1 MKKKILVGAAILVV
15 LAAVI
20 LTGVLVVTRY
30 LVGGEKRAR
39 DKWEIETG
47 TYTFTDDEIDVQM
60 YRQPVEASIEVAQ
73 ILPGEY
79 EQEGFTY
86 HDEEVQQR
94 LAQSLMTMMARGGY
108 TMDAP
113 LAVLN
118 PFGTGSNGLYLYF
131 TTDYNCQIRYT
142 VTTDDESI
150 PAYTATANSAEEF
163 GKVQEFLLI
172 GLVPGQENQV
182 TLEAVN
188 RQGEVKQSF
197 TFTIQMPE
205 TTSGHPNRL
214 EATEGESTA
223 EMSDGLFYAMGLSDY
238 YGYTFFFDND
248 GILRYEML
256 LDGYHSDRIL
266 SLNDQILACVGSN
279 KIARISRIGQV
290 LQVYDLGRFELHHDF
305 NWGPDGEL
313 VALATNT
320 EGETVE
326 DQLIAIDMESG
337 EMTLLVD
344 FSALMND
351 YFVTTEKVSA
361 NSSFFWQAGLWD
373 WLHLNSVQY
382 LEEEDAVVVSSRETS
397 TILKVKNVHEEPAI
411 DWMIGDEAFW
421 QGTGFA
427 QYSLTREGDFTP
439 QYGQHDVTVIYDE
452 SLPEGQYYLRM
463 FDNNYWANSTRT
475 GYTPTGYTPT
485 LPDTVGQALTEDES
499 IVSHVY
505 YYLVDENAGTF
516 QLAWSFDVPYSSVVS
531 NVQLLEGGNYVVNS
545 GVPQVYGEYDA
556 EGNLIRQFQ
565 YHSMMNGYRVMKD
578 DFVGCWFR

>member
-1 MKKKILVGAAILVV
+1 MKKKILVGAAVLVV
-15 LAAVI
+15 LAAVL
-20 LTGVLVVTRY
+20 LTGMLVVSKY
-30 LVGGEKRAR
+30 LVGGEKRTR
-39 DKWEIETG
+39 DKWEVETG
-47 TYTFTDDEIDVQM
+47 TYTFTDDEINVQM
-60 YRQPVEASIEVAQ
+60 YRQPVEASIEMAQ

-86 HDEEVQQR
+86 YNEEMQQR
-94 LAQSLMTMMARGGY
+94 LAQSLMTMMAGGEF
-108 TMDAP
+108 TMEAP

-131 TTDYNCQIRYT
+131 NTDTNCQIRYT
-142 VTTDDESI
+142 VTTEDESI
-150 PAYTATANSAEEF
+150 PAYTATTNSAQEF

-172 GLVPGQENQV
+172 GLVPGLENEV

-205 TTSGHPNRL
+205 TTSGHANRL
-214 EATEGESTA
+214 EATEGDSTA
-223 EMSDGLFYAMGLSDY
+223 EMSDGLFCAMGLSDY

-266 SLNDQILACVGSN
+266 SLGDQILACVGSN

-326 DQLIAIDMESG
+326 DQLISIDMESG
-337 EMTLLVD
+337 EVTLLVD
-344 FSALMND
+344 FSALMNS
-351 YFVTTEKVSA
+351 YFVTTEKVA
-361 NSSFFWQAGLWD
+361 AGSSFFWQAGLWD

-382 LEEEDAVVVSSRETS
+382 LAEEDAVVVSSRETS

-411 DWMIGDEAFW
+411 DWMIGDDAFW
-421 QGTGFA
+421 EGTEFA
-427 QYSLTREGDFTP
+427 QYSLTQQGDFTP
-439 QYGQHDVTVIYDE
+439 QYGQHDVTVIYDD

-475 GYTPTGYTPT
+475 EYIPS
-485 LPDTVGQALTEDES
+485 LPDSVGQALTEDES

-531 NVQLLEGGNYVVNS
+531 NAQLLEGGNYVVNS

-556 EGNLIRQFQ
+556 EGNLICQFQ

-578 DFVGCWFR
+578 DFVGYWFR

>member
-1 MKKKILVGAAILVV
+1 MKKKILVGAAVLVV
-15 LAAVI
+15 LAAVL
-20 LTGVLVVTRY
+20 LTGMLVVSKY
-30 LVGGEKRAR
+30 LVGGEKRTR
-39 DKWEIETG
+39 DKWEVETG
-47 TYTFTDDEIDVQM
+47 TYTFTDDEINVQM
-60 YRQPVEASIEVAQ
+60 YRQPVEASIEMAQ

-79 EQEGFTY
+79 EQQGFTY
-86 HDEEVQQR
+86 YNEEMQQR
-94 LAQSLMTMMARGGY
+94 LAQSLMTMMDGGEF
-108 TMDAP
+108 TMEAP

-131 TTDYNCQIRYT
+131 NTDTNCQIRYT
-142 VTTDDESI
+142 VTTEDESI
-150 PAYTATANSAEEF
+150 PAYTATANSAQEF

-172 GLVPGQENQV
+172 GLVPGLENEV

-205 TTSGHPNRL
+205 TTSGHANRL
-214 EATEGESTA
+214 EATEGDSTA
-223 EMSDGLFYAMGLSDY
+223 EMSDGLFCAMGLSDY

-266 SLNDQILACVGSN
+266 SLGDQILACVGSN

-326 DQLIAIDMESG
+326 DQLISIDMESG
-337 EMTLLVD
+337 EVTLLVD
-344 FSALMND
+344 FSALMNS
-351 YFVTTEKVSA
+351 YFVTTEKVA
-361 NSSFFWQAGLWD
+361 AGSSFFWQAGLWD

-382 LEEEDAVVVSSRETS
+382 LAEEDAVVVSSRETS

-411 DWMIGDEAFW
+411 DWMIGDDAFW
-421 QGTGFA
+421 EGTEFA
-427 QYSLTREGDFTP
+427 QYSLTQKGDFTP
-439 QYGQHDVTVIYDE
+439 QYGQHDVTVIYDD

-475 GYTPTGYTPT
+475 EYIPS
-485 LPDTVGQALTEDES
+485 LPDSVGQALTEDES

-531 NVQLLEGGNYVVNS
+531 NAQLLEGGNYVVNS

-556 EGNLIRQFQ
+556 EGNLIGQFQ

-578 DFVGCWFR
+578 DFVGYWFR

>member
-20 LTGVLVVTRY
+20 LTGVLVVSKY
-30 LVGGEKRAR
+30 LVGGEKRTR
-39 DKWEIETG
+39 DKWEVETG
-47 TYTFTDDEIDVQM
+47 TYTFTDDEINVQM

-86 HDEEVQQR
+86 YDEEVQQR
-94 LAQSLMTMMARGGY
+94 LAQSLMTMMDRGGF
-108 TMDAP
+108 TISEP

-142 VTTDDESI
+142 ITTDDESI
-150 PAYTATANSAEEF
+150 PAYTATANSAQEY

-172 GLVPGQENQV
+172 GLVAGQENQV

-188 RQGEVKQSF
+188 KQGEVKESF

-205 TTSGHPNRL
+205 TTSGHANRL
-214 EATEGESTA
+214 EATEGDSTA
-223 EMSDGLFYAMGLSDY
+223 EMSEGLFYAMGLSDY

-266 SLNDQILACVGSN
+266 SLGDQILACVGSN

-326 DQLIAIDMESG
+326 DQLISIDMESG
-337 EMTLLVD
+337 EVTLLVD

-351 YFVTTEKVSA
+351 YFVTTEKVAA

-397 TILKVKNVHEEPAI
+397 TIIKVKNVHEEPAI
-411 DWMIGDEAFW
+411 DWMIGDDAFW
-421 QGTGFA
+421 EGTEFA
-427 QYSLTREGDFTP
+427 QYSLTQEGDFTP
-439 QYGQHDVTVIYDE
+439 QYGQHDVTVIYDD

-475 GYTPTGYTPT
+475 GYTPS
-485 LPDTVGQALTEDES
+485 LPDSVGQALTEDES

-531 NVQLLEGGNYVVNS
+531 NAQLLEGGNYVVNS

-578 DFVGCWFR
+578 DFVGYWFR

>member
-1 MKKKILVGAAILVV
+1 MKKKILVGAAVLVV
-15 LAAVI
+15 LAAVL
-20 LTGVLVVTRY
+20 LTGMLVVSKY
-30 LVGGEKRAR
+30 LVGGEKRTR
-39 DKWEIETG
+39 DKWEVETG
-47 TYTFTDDEIDVQM
+47 TYTFTDDEINVQM
-60 YRQPVEASIEVAQ
+60 YRQPVEASIEMAQ

-86 HDEEVQQR
+86 YNEEMQQR
-94 LAQSLMTMMARGGY
+94 LAQSLMTMMAGGEF
-108 TMDAP
+108 TMEAP

-131 TTDYNCQIRYT
+131 NTDTNCQIRYT
-142 VTTDDESI
+142 VTTEDESI
-150 PAYTATANSAEEF
+150 PAYTATANSAQEF

-172 GLVPGQENQV
+172 GLVPGLENEV
-182 TLEAVN
+182 TLDAVN

-205 TTSGHPNRL
+205 TTSGHANRL
-214 EATEGESTA
+214 EATEGDSTA
-223 EMSDGLFYAMGLSDY
+223 EMSDGLFCAMGLSDY

-266 SLNDQILACVGSN
+266 SLGDQILACVGSN

-326 DQLIAIDMESG
+326 DQLISIDMESG
-337 EMTLLVD
+337 EVTLLVD
-344 FSALMND
+344 FSALMNS
-351 YFVTTEKVSA
+351 YFVTTEKVA
-361 NSSFFWQAGLWD
+361 AGSSFFWQAGLWD

-382 LEEEDAVVVSSRETS
+382 LAEEDAVVVSSRETS

-411 DWMIGDEAFW
+411 DWMIGDDAFW
-421 QGTGFA
+421 EGTEFA
-427 QYSLTREGDFTP
+427 QYSLTQQGDFTP
-439 QYGQHDVTVIYDE
+439 QYGQHDVTVIYDD

-475 GYTPTGYTPT
+475 EYIPS
-485 LPDTVGQALTEDES
+485 LPDSVGQALTEDES

-531 NVQLLEGGNYVVNS
+531 NAQLLEGGNYVVNS

-556 EGNLIRQFQ
+556 EGNLIGQFQ

-578 DFVGCWFR
+578 DFVGYWFR

>member
-86 HDEEVQQR
+86 YDEEVQQR

-214 EATEGESTA
+214 EAIEGESTA

-313 VALATNT
+313 VALATNS

-439 QYGQHDVTVIYDE
+439 QYGQHDVTVIYDD

-463 FDNNYWANSTRT
+463 FDNNYWANSTR
-475 GYTPTGYTPT
+475 TGYTPT

>member
-20 LTGVLVVTRY
+20 LTGVLVVSRY

-47 TYTFTDDEIDVQM
+47 TYTFTDDEINVQM

-86 HDEEVQQR
+86 YDEEVQQR

-266 SLNDQILACVGSN
+266 SLDDQILACVGSN

-337 EMTLLVD
+337 EVTLLVD

-439 QYGQHDVTVIYDE
+439 PVRPARRDRDLRRKPARGPV
-452 SLPEGQYYLRM
+452 LP
-463 FDNNYWANSTRT
+463 A
-475 GYTPTGYTPT
+475 
-485 LPDTVGQALTEDES
+485 
-499 IVSHVY
+499 HVR
-505 YYLVDENAGTF
+505 
-516 QLAWSFDVPYSSVVS
+516 Q
-531 NVQLLEGGNYVVNS
+531 QLLGQQHPHRLYPQFAGYGGAGPHRGREHREPCVLLS
-545 GVPQVYGEYDA
+545 GGRERRHLPAGLVLRCALFQRGVQRAAAGGRQLCGEQRRA
-556 EGNLIRQFQ
+556 PGLR
-565 YHSMMNGYRVMKD
+565 RV
-578 DFVGCWFR
+578 

>member
-1 MKKKILVGAAILVV
+1 MKKKILVGAAVLVV
-15 LAAVI
+15 LAAVL
-20 LTGVLVVTRY
+20 LTGMLVVSKY
-30 LVGGEKRAR
+30 LVGGEKRTR
-39 DKWEIETG
+39 DKWEVETG
-47 TYTFTDDEIDVQM
+47 TYTFTDDEINVQM
-60 YRQPVEASIEVAQ
+60 YRQPVEASIEMAQ

-86 HDEEVQQR
+86 YNEEMQQR
-94 LAQSLMTMMARGGY
+94 LAQSLMTMMAGGEF
-108 TMDAP
+108 TMEAP

-131 TTDYNCQIRYT
+131 NTDTNCQIRYT
-142 VTTDDESI
+142 VTTEDESI
-150 PAYTATANSAEEF
+150 PAYTATANSAQEF

-172 GLVPGQENQV
+172 GLVPGLENEV

-205 TTSGHPNRL
+205 TTSGHANRL
-214 EATEGESTA
+214 EATEGDSTA
-223 EMSDGLFYAMGLSDY
+223 EMSDGLFCAMGLSDY

-266 SLNDQILACVGSN
+266 SLGDQILACVGSN

-326 DQLIAIDMESG
+326 DQLISIDMESG
-337 EMTLLVD
+337 EVTLLVD
-344 FSALMND
+344 FSALMNS
-351 YFVTTEKVSA
+351 YFVTTEKVA
-361 NSSFFWQAGLWD
+361 AGSSFFWQAGLWD

-382 LEEEDAVVVSSRETS
+382 LAEEDAVVVSSRETS

-411 DWMIGDEAFW
+411 DWMIGDDAFW
-421 QGTGFA
+421 EGTEFA
-427 QYSLTREGDFTP
+427 QYSLTQQGDFTP
-439 QYGQHDVTVIYDE
+439 QYGQHDVTVIYDD

-475 GYTPTGYTPT
+475 EYIPS
-485 LPDTVGQALTEDES
+485 LPDSVGQALTEDES

-531 NVQLLEGGNYVVNS
+531 NAQLLEGGNYVVNS

-556 EGNLIRQFQ
+556 EGNLICQFQ

-578 DFVGCWFR
+578 DFVGYWFR

>member
-1 MKKKILVGAAILVV
+1 MKKKILVGAAVLVV
-15 LAAVI
+15 LAAVV
-20 LTGVLVVTRY
+20 LTGVLVVSKY
-30 LVGGEKRAR
+30 LVGGEKRTR
-39 DKWEIETG
+39 DKWEVETG
-47 TYTFTDDEIDVQM
+47 TYTFTDDEINVQM

-86 HDEEVQQR
+86 YNEEVQQR
-94 LAQSLMTMMARGGY
+94 LAQSLMTMMAGGEF
-108 TMDAP
+108 TMEAP

-131 TTDYNCQIRYT
+131 NTDTNCQIRYT
-142 VTTDDESI
+142 VTTEDESI
-150 PAYTATANSAEEF
+150 PAYTATANSAQEF

-172 GLVPGQENQV
+172 GLVPGLENEV

-205 TTSGHPNRL
+205 TTSGHANRL
-214 EATEGESTA
+214 EATEGDSTV
-223 EMSDGLFYAMGLSDY
+223 EMSEGLFYAMGLSDY

-266 SLNDQILACVGSN
+266 SLGDQILACVGSN

-326 DQLIAIDMESG
+326 DQLISINMESG
-337 EMTLLVD
+337 EVTLLVD
-344 FSALMND
+344 FSALMNS
-351 YFVTTEKVSA
+351 YFVTTEKVAA

-382 LEEEDAVVVSSRETS
+382 LAEEDAVVVSSRETS

-411 DWMIGDEAFW
+411 DWMIGDDSFW
-421 QGTGFA
+421 EGTEFA
-427 QYSLTREGDFTP
+427 QYSLTQQGDFTP
-439 QYGQHDVTVIYDE
+439 QYGQHDVTVIYDD

-475 GYTPTGYTPT
+475 EYTPS
-485 LPDTVGQALTEDES
+485 LPDSVGQALTEDES

-516 QLAWSFDVPYSSVVS
+516 SLAWSFDVPYSSVVS

-545 GVPQVYGEYDA
+545 GVPQVYGEYDS

-578 DFVGCWFR
+578 DFVGYWFR